1 MFIINV
7 ATDDPIRV
15 MRKYEEKSVRLLSI
29 TCPETEKKFRMVYA
43 WDN

>member
-7 ATDDPIRV
+7 ATDDPIRI

-29 TCPETEKKFRMVYA
+29 SCPEAEKKFMMVYA
-43 WDN
+43 LDN